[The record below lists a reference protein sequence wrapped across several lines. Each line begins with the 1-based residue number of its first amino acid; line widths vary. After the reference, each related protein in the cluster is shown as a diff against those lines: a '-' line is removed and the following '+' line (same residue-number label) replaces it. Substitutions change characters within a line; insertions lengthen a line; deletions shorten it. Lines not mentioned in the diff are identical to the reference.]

1 MSAIKRLF
9 SWWIAAFG
17 ASDVLENPDA
27 STLAARAAGHW
38 AIGSAA
44 QMFLIGAGLPSWA
57 GHTALFLL
65 YGAFELWQHRRDP
78 ARHQRRVARRW
89 DIVVDWSSVQLGGLC
104 AGLSAAAAGWPVL
117 GAVIVSGVLILGSAA
132 LMARGRADA

>member
-1 MSAIKRLF
+1 MNWFIQQ
-9 SWWIAAFG
+9 FG
-17 ASDVLENPDA
+17 TSDVLENPDA

-38 AIGSAA
+38 AIGAA
-44 QMFLIGAGLPSWA
+44 SQMFAIGAGLPSWA
-57 GHTALFLL
+57 GHAALILL
-65 YGAFELWQHRRDP
+65 YGAFELWQRQRDP

-117 GAVIVSGVLILGSAA
+117 GAVIASGVLILGSAA
-132 LMARGRADA
+132 LMARGRADV

>member
-1 MSAIKRLF
+1 VAQVKNFF

-17 ASDVLENPDA
+17 KSDVLENPDA

-38 AIGSAA
+38 AIGAA
-44 QMFLIGAGLPSWA
+44 SQMFLISAGLPSWA
-57 GHTALFLL
+57 GHTALILL
-65 YGAFELWQHRRDP
+65 YGAFELWQRQRDP

-132 LMARGRADA
+132 LMSRGRADA